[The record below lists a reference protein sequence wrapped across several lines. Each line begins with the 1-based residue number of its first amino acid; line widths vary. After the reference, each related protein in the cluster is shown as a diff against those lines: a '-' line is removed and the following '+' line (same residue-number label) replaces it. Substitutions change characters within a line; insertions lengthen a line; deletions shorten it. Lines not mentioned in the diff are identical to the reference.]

1 MGESPEGGNCVERRQ
16 NHGKLE
22 KLNQLSEGA
31 WNGGESKCPGTY
43 GWNFYPTA
51 IKFIQG
57 C

>member
-31 WNGGESKCPGTY
+31 RNGGESKCPGTY
-43 GWNFYPTA
+43 G
-51 IKFIQG
+51 
-57 C
+57 